1 MEGIALER
9 QTTEALAPDLLQL
22 DLTTQDQENKC
33 NQNLLEDGIRSVLPS
48 PQNPLHSIAHFHFR
62 RFGKLLR
69 GRTALK
75 VSTTVGLKRSA
86 ALNWAIAVE
95 LMHNASLV
103 HDDICDQ
110 DTDRHHHP
118 TIFSAFGTPSAVCF
132 GDWLVARSFELAIK
146 SVSSDK
152 GVSAIDRLATAMRF
166 LSEGQ
171 SSEFNQKPV
180 LNWSAYDEVVGKKTT
195 PLLLAPIEGPL
206 LLSGRKESLPSIRRV
221 VCAMGRA
228 YQMSNDILDA
238 VGGDG
243 NKMTFKDLERRAPN
257 AVLVSFR
264 NLLINGHQTAF
275 DEWMSAHGQDDLSY
289 WKKEVIKSSALEVC
303 TDRLKDQINI
313 CRRECEGLPAE
324 LKASLNPLLD
334 FLNKHNSPNWHSVM
348 HTDTG

>member
-1 MEGIALER
+1 MEGIALES
-9 QTTEALAPDLLQL
+9 QFTEALAPDLLQP
-22 DLTTQDQENKC
+22 DISIKDTERSR
-33 NQNLLEDGIRSVLPS
+33 NLLEDGIRSVLPS
-48 PQNPLHSIAHFHFR
+48 PQNSLHSIAHFHFR

-110 DTDRHHHP
+110 DTNRHHHP

-152 GVSAIDRLATAMRF
+152 GVAAIDSLAAAMRF

-171 SSEFNQKPV
+171 SSEFNQIPV

-206 LLSGRKESLPSIRRV
+206 LMSGRNGYLPSVRRV
-221 VCAMGRA
+221 VRAMGRA
-228 YQMSNDILDA
+228 YQISNDIRNA
-238 VGGDG
+238 VGDDDG
-243 NKMTFKDLERRAPN
+243 EVAFKDLERRAPN

-264 NLLINGHQTAF
+264 NLLINGRQTAF
-275 DEWMSAHGQDDLSY
+275 DEWMSSNGHDDVDY
-289 WKKEVIKSSALEVC
+289 WKKEVINSSALEIC
-303 TDRLKDQINI
+303 TDRLKDQIKI
-313 CRRECEGLPAE
+313 CQRECDRLPSD
-324 LKASLNPLLD
+324 LKASLGPLVD
-334 FLNKHNSPNWHSVM
+334 FLDKHNSPHW
-348 HTDTG
+348 

>member
-9 QTTEALAPDLLQL
+9 QITEALAPDLLPI
-22 DLTTQDQENKC
+22 DLTKKDTESSR
-33 NQNLLEDGIRSVLPS
+33 NLLEDGIRSVLPL
-48 PQNPLHSIAHFHFR
+48 PQNPLHSIANFHFR

-75 VSTTVGLKRSA
+75 VSTTVGIKRSV
-86 ALNWAIAVE
+86 ALNWALAIE

-110 DTDRHHHP
+110 DTNRHHHP

-152 GVSAIDRLATAMRF
+152 GVAAIGSLAAAMRF

-171 SSEFNQKPV
+171 SSEFNQIPV
-180 LNWSAYDEVVGKKTT
+180 LNWSAYDEVVSKKTT

-206 LLSGRKESLPSIRRV
+206 LMSGRKEYLPSVQRV
-221 VCAMGRA
+221 VRAMGRA
-228 YQMSNDILDA
+228 YQISNDIRNA
-238 VGGDG
+238 VGGGDG
-243 NKMTFKDLERRAPN
+243 EVAFKDLQRRAPN

-275 DEWMSAHGQDDLSY
+275 DEWMSSHGQDDLYY
-289 WKKEVIKSSALEVC
+289 WKKEVINSSALEIC
-303 TDRLKDQINI
+303 TDRFKDQINI
-313 CRRECEGLPAE
+313 CQRECDSLPSD
-324 LKASLNPLLD
+324 LKASFEPFLD
-334 FLNKHNSPNWHSVM
+334 FLDTRSSPHW
-348 HTDTG
+348 